1 MLHGP
6 PSGPEYPLLHE
17 HMTLPVDEYEPL
29 GHVLQVLSDV
39 APIDSENFPATQ
51 SVHGESL
58 ISDLYFP
65 ATHRRQFPSTL
76 VHPAWH
82 SHFTAPGAE

>member
-6 PSGPEYPLLHE
+6 PSGPEYPSLHL
-17 HMTLPVDEYEPL
+17 HMSLPVDEYEPL
-29 GHVLQVLSDV
+29 EQAVQVFSVV
-39 APIDSENFPATQ
+39 ASIETENFPATQ